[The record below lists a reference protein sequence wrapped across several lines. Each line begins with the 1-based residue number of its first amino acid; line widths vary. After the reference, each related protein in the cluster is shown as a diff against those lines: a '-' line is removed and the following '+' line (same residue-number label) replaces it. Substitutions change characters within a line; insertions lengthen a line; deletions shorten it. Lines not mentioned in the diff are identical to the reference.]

1 MTLPAGGNVVVLRH
15 DVDRLP
21 GNALKMAQIENEL
34 GLRASY
40 FFRFTKH
47 VWDPEI
53 VKRIV
58 ALGHE
63 LSYHYENLSFCKG
76 NYESAIE
83 NFTENLSIFREYYPT
98 KTICMHGS
106 PASKWDNRKLW
117 EKYNYRNYGV
127 IAEPYF
133 DINYS
138 KVFYITD
145 TGRGWNRQN
154 VNIRDNVVSDFNI
167 SVKSAS
173 HLIGLAEQGLLPK
186 QIIINT
192 HPHRWFNFGP
202 GWVWELIS
210 QNLKNVIKEVIIK
223 VKKA

>member
-1 MTLPAGGNVVVLRH
+1 MLPASGYVAVLRH

-40 FFRFTKH
+40 FFRITRH
-47 VWDPEI
+47 VWNPEI
-53 VKRIV
+53 VKNIV

-76 NYESAIE
+76 NSELAIK
-83 NFTENLSIFREYYPT
+83 NFTENLAILRQYYPT

-117 EKYNYRNYGV
+117 EKYNYRDYGI

-133 DINYS
+133 DIDYS

-145 TGRGWNRQN
+145 TGRGWNKKN
-154 VNIRDNVVSDFNI
+154 VNIRDNVVSAYNI
-167 SVKSAS
+167 YIESAS
-173 HLIGLAEQGLLPK
+173 HLIILAEQGLLPK

-192 HPHRWFNFGP
+192 HPHRWFNFGL
-202 GWVWELIS
+202 GWIWELIS
-210 QNLKNVIKEVIIK
+210 QNLKNIIKEGIIK
-223 VKKA
+223 AKRA